1 MVKWVGLYQTVAVLG
16 ILSDQN
22 NPRFPVLIQQ
32 KFRGIPKAFVARTL
46 GTSVVEAENMI
57 VQLHIDLLPSLVRY
71 WAL

>member
-1 MVKWVGLYQTVAVLG
+1 MVKWVDVYQTVAVLG

-22 NPRFPVLIQQ
+22 NPRFSVLIQQ
-32 KFRGIPKAFVARTL
+32 KLRGIPKAIVAKTF
-46 GTSVVEAENMI
+46 GTSVVEAENVI